1 MKSTIKSAIK
11 SIMKTKV
18 TTAPF
23 WKINSLKVRVLLST
37 LVMTL
42 IMLPVIGITLTQA
55 FERQLIVAMKNEL
68 IAYSY
73 SILTVAEVD
82 NKQLLMPEYLL
93 ENQFNISQ
101 SGLYALINSLPRE
114 NTPAEKLWQ
123 SQSLLTLSL
132 QSLSAELI
140 PSPKIGENTFTSI
153 TFEYTKHLLYSFS
166 VSFSDNAQPFPI
178 TLHLLKDQK
187 EFLLALS
194 DFKQQ
199 LWSWLIVL
207 MLVFIVIQVAWL
219 LWTLKP
225 LKVLANELATID
237 QGKKNALDAQYPL
250 ELQQVTS
257 QLNTLLLTEQNQRKR
272 YRNALA
278 DLAHSLK
285 NPLAVMQSEASLSK
299 DAQAQISLINNIIEH
314 QLKRAQ
320 SAGES
325 SWHLGVA
332 VKPLLDKLMASLI
345 KIYQEKQLRFIVKV
359 DKNTLF
365 KGDEADLMEM
375 LGNIADNACK
385 AAKCT
390 VAVTVMVDNK
400 QLRIIVEDDGIGI
413 EPSQQQAILAR
424 GTRADTYHAGH
435 GIGLAIVRDLVSS
448 YQGKLS
454 ISTSVSLG
462 GAAFTLTF

>member
-1 MKSTIKSAIK
+1 MKKKRISSH
-11 SIMKTKV
+11 
-18 TTAPF
+18 F
-23 WKINSLKVRVLLST
+23 WQINSLKVRVLFST
-37 LVMTL
+37 LLMT
-42 IMLPVIGITLTQA
+42 IVMLPVIGLTLTNA
-55 FERQLIVAMKNEL
+55 FDRQLSIAMKNEL
-68 IAYSY
+68 TAYSY

-82 NKQLLMPEYLL
+82 NNQLEMPEYLL

-101 SGLYALINSLPRE
+101 SGLYALINSRP
-114 NTPAEKLWQ
+114 NKNFSAETLWQ
-123 SQSLLTLSL
+123 SQSLLTLPL
-132 QSLSAELI
+132 QALSAGLI
-140 PSPKIGENTFTSI
+140 PSPKIGENIFSVI
-153 TFEYTKHLLYSFS
+153 ILEGRKHLLYSFS

-178 TLHLLKDQK
+178 TLHLIKDQK

-199 LWSWLIVL
+199 LWSWLLFL

-225 LKVLANELATID
+225 LKVLAHELTTIE
-237 QGKKNALDAQYPL
+237 QGKKNTLDAHYPL

-299 DAQAQISLINNIIEH
+299 EVHQQISLINNIIEH

-325 SWHLGVA
+325 SWHLGVE
-332 VKPLLDKLMASLI
+332 VKPLLDKLIASLM
-345 KIYQEKQLRFIVKV
+345 KVYQDKQLRFSVNV
-359 DKNTLF
+359 DNKALF

-375 LGNIADNACK
+375 LGNLADNACK
-385 AAKCT
+385 AAKST
-390 VAVTVMVDNK
+390 VAVTVKVNNK
-400 QLRIIVEDDGIGI
+400 QLTITVEDDGVGI
-413 EPSQQQAILAR
+413 ESSQQQAILTR

-448 YQGKLS
+448 YQGQLS
-454 ISTSVSLG
+454 ITTSTSLG
-462 GAAFTLTF
+462 GAAFILTFHY

>member
-1 MKSTIKSAIK
+1 MISSH
-11 SIMKTKV
+11 
-18 TTAPF
+18 F
-23 WKINSLKVRVLLST
+23 WQINSLKARVLFST
-37 LVMTL
+37 LLMT
-42 IMLPVIGITLTQA
+42 IVMLPVIGLTLTNA
-55 FERQLIVAMKNEL
+55 FDQQLSIAMKNEL
-68 IAYSY
+68 TAYSY

-82 NKQLLMPEYLL
+82 NSELLMPVYLL

-101 SGLYALINSLPRE
+101 SGLYALINSLPKKSFS
-114 NTPAEKLWQ
+114 AKALWQ
-123 SQSLLTLSL
+123 SQSLLTLPL
-132 QSLSAELI
+132 QTLQAEFI
-140 PSPKIGENTFTSI
+140 PSPKIGENIFSVI
-153 TFEYTKHLLYSFS
+153 TLEGRKHLLYSFS

-178 TLHLLKDQK
+178 TLHLIKDQK

-199 LWSWLIVL
+199 LWSWLIFL

-225 LKVLANELATID
+225 LKVLAHELTTIE
-237 QGKKNALDAQYPL
+237 QGKKNTLDAHYPL

-299 DAQAQISLINNIIEH
+299 EVHQQISLINNIIEH

-325 SWHLGVA
+325 SWHLGVE
-332 VKPLLDKLMASLI
+332 VKPLLDKLIASLM
-345 KIYQEKQLRFIVKV
+345 KVYQDKQLRFSVNV
-359 DKNTLF
+359 DNKTLF

-375 LGNIADNACK
+375 LGNLADNACK
-385 AAKCT
+385 AAKST
-390 VAVTVMVDNK
+390 VAVTVKVNNK
-400 QLRIIVEDDGIGI
+400 QLTITVEDDGVGI
-413 EPSQQQAILAR
+413 ELSQQQAILVR

-448 YQGKLS
+448 YQGQLS
-454 ISTSVSLG
+454 ISTSTSLG
-462 GAAFTLTF
+462 GAAFILIFQY

>member
-1 MKSTIKSAIK
+1 
-11 SIMKTKV
+11 MKTKRISSH
-18 TTAPF
+18 F
-23 WKINSLKVRVLLST
+23 WQINSLKVRVLFST
-37 LVMTL
+37 LLMT
-42 IMLPVIGITLTQA
+42 IVMLPVIGLTLTNA
-55 FERQLIVAMKNEL
+55 FDRQLSIAMKNEL
-68 IAYSY
+68 TAYSY

-82 NKQLLMPEYLL
+82 NNQLEMPEYLL

-101 SGLYALINSLPRE
+101 SGLYALINSRP
-114 NTPAEKLWQ
+114 NKNFSAETLWQ
-123 SQSLLTLSL
+123 SQSLLTLPL
-132 QSLSAELI
+132 QALSAGLI
-140 PSPKIGENTFTSI
+140 PSPKIGENIFSVI
-153 TFEYTKHLLYSFS
+153 ILEGRKHLLYSFS

-178 TLHLLKDQK
+178 TLHLIKDQK

-199 LWSWLIVL
+199 LWSWLLFL

-225 LKVLANELATID
+225 LKVLAHELTTIE
-237 QGKKNALDAQYPL
+237 QGKKNTLDAHYPL

-299 DAQAQISLINNIIEH
+299 EVHQQISLINNIIEH

-325 SWHLGVA
+325 SWHLGVE
-332 VKPLLDKLMASLI
+332 VKPLLDKLIASLM
-345 KIYQEKQLRFIVKV
+345 KVYQDKQLRFSVNV
-359 DKNTLF
+359 DNKALF

-375 LGNIADNACK
+375 LGNLADNACK
-385 AAKCT
+385 AAKST
-390 VAVTVMVDNK
+390 VAVTVKVNNK
-400 QLRIIVEDDGIGI
+400 QLTITVEDDGVGI
-413 EPSQQQAILAR
+413 ESSQQQAILTR

-448 YQGKLS
+448 YQGQLS
-454 ISTSVSLG
+454 ITTSTSLG
-462 GAAFTLTF
+462 GAAFILTFHY

>member
-1 MKSTIKSAIK
+1 
-11 SIMKTKV
+11 MKTKRILSH
-18 TTAPF
+18 F
-23 WKINSLKVRVLLST
+23 WQLNSLKFRVLFST
-37 LVMTL
+37 LLMT
-42 IMLPVIGITLTQA
+42 IVMLPVIGLTLTNA
-55 FERQLIVAMKNEL
+55 FDQQLSIAMKNEL
-68 IAYSY
+68 TAYSY

-82 NKQLLMPEYLL
+82 NSELLMPEYLL

-101 SGLYALINSLPRE
+101 SGLYALINSLPKKSFS
-114 NTPAEKLWQ
+114 AKALWQ
-123 SQSLLTLSL
+123 SQSLLTLPL
-132 QSLSAELI
+132 QTLQAEFI
-140 PSPKIGENTFTSI
+140 PSPKIGENIFSVI
-153 TFEYTKHLLYSFS
+153 TLEGRKHLLYSFS

-178 TLHLLKDQK
+178 TLHLIKDQK

-199 LWSWLIVL
+199 LWSWLIFL

-225 LKVLANELATID
+225 LKVLAHELTTIE
-237 QGKKNALDAQYPL
+237 QGKKNTLDAHYPL

-299 DAQAQISLINNIIEH
+299 QVHQQISLINNIIEH

-325 SWHLGVA
+325 SWHLGVE
-332 VKPLLDKLMASLI
+332 VKPLLDKLIASLM
-345 KIYQEKQLRFIVKV
+345 KVYQDKQLRFNVNV
-359 DKNTLF
+359 DNKALF

-375 LGNIADNACK
+375 LGNLADNASK
-385 AAKCT
+385 AAKST
-390 VAVTVMVDNK
+390 VAVTVKVNNK
-400 QLRIIVEDDGIGI
+400 QLTITVEDDGVGI
-413 EPSQQQAILAR
+413 ESSQQQAILAR

-448 YQGKLS
+448 YQGQLS
-454 ISTSVSLG
+454 LSTSTSLG
-462 GAAFTLTF
+462 GAAFILIFQY

>member
-1 MKSTIKSAIK
+1 MKPSH
-11 SIMKTKV
+11 
-18 TTAPF
+18 F
-23 WKINSLKVRVLLST
+23 WQINSLKVRVLFST
-37 LVMTL
+37 LLMT
-42 IMLPVIGITLTQA
+42 IVMLPVIGLTLTNA
-55 FERQLIVAMKNEL
+55 FDRQLSVAMKNEL
-68 IAYSY
+68 TAYSY

-82 NKQLLMPEYLL
+82 NNQLEMPEYLL

-101 SGLYALINSLPRE
+101 SGLYALINSLP
-114 NTPAEKLWQ
+114 NKNVSAETLWQ
-123 SQSLLTLSL
+123 SQSLLTLPL
-132 QSLSAELI
+132 QTLSPELI
-140 PSPKIGENTFTSI
+140 PSPKIGENVFSAI
-153 TFEYTKHLLYSFS
+153 TLEGRKHLLYSFS

-178 TLHLLKDQK
+178 TLHLIKDQK

-199 LWSWLIVL
+199 LWSWLIIL

-225 LKVLANELATID
+225 LKVLANELTTIE
-237 QGKKNALDAQYPL
+237 QGKKNALDADYPL

-299 DAQAQISLINNIIEH
+299 DAHQQISVINNIIEH

-332 VKPLLDKLMASLI
+332 VKPLLDKLIASLM
-345 KIYQEKQLRFIVKV
+345 KVYQEKQLHFTVNV
-359 DKNTLF
+359 DNNALF

-375 LGNIADNACK
+375 LGNLADNACK
-385 AAKCT
+385 AAKST
-390 VAVTVMVDNK
+390 VAVTVKVNNK
-400 QLRIIVEDDGIGI
+400 QLMITVEDDGVGI
-413 EPSQQQAILAR
+413 ESSQQQAILAR

-448 YQGKLS
+448 YQGQIS
-454 ISTSVSLG
+454 ITTSASLG
-462 GAAFTLTF
+462 GAVFTLTFHY

>member
-1 MKSTIKSAIK
+1 
-11 SIMKTKV
+11 MKTKRILSH
-18 TTAPF
+18 F
-23 WKINSLKVRVLLST
+23 WQLNSLKFRVLFST
-37 LVMTL
+37 LLMT
-42 IMLPVIGITLTQA
+42 IVMLPVIGLTLTNA
-55 FERQLIVAMKNEL
+55 FDQQLSIAMKNEL
-68 IAYSY
+68 TAYSY

-82 NKQLLMPEYLL
+82 NNELLMPEYLL

-101 SGLYALINSLPRE
+101 SGLYALINSRP
-114 NTPAEKLWQ
+114 NKNFSAERLWQ
-123 SQSLLTLSL
+123 SQSLLTLPL
-132 QSLSAELI
+132 QALSVGLI
-140 PSPKIGENTFTSI
+140 PSPKIGENIFSVI
-153 TFEYTKHLLYSFS
+153 TLEGKKHLLYSFS

-178 TLHLLKDQK
+178 TLHLIKDQK

-199 LWSWLIVL
+199 LWSWLIFL

-225 LKVLANELATID
+225 LKVLAHELTTIE
-237 QGKKNALDAQYPL
+237 QGKKNTLDAHYPL
-250 ELQQVTS
+250 ELQRVTS

-299 DAQAQISLINNIIEH
+299 QVHQQISLINNIIEH

-325 SWHLGVA
+325 SWHLGVE
-332 VKPLLDKLMASLI
+332 VKPLLDKLIASLM
-345 KIYQEKQLRFIVKV
+345 KVYQDKQLRFNVNV
-359 DKNTLF
+359 DNKALF

-375 LGNIADNACK
+375 LGNLVDNACK
-385 AAKCT
+385 AAKST
-390 VAVTVMVDNK
+390 VAVTVKVNNK
-400 QLRIIVEDDGIGI
+400 QLTITVEDDGVGI
-413 EPSQQQAILAR
+413 ESSQQQAILAR

-448 YQGKLS
+448 YQGQLS
-454 ISTSVSLG
+454 LSTSTSLG
-462 GAAFTLTF
+462 GAAFILIFQY

>member
-1 MKSTIKSAIK
+1 
-11 SIMKTKV
+11 MKTKRISSH
-18 TTAPF
+18 F
-23 WKINSLKVRVLLST
+23 WQINSLKVRVLFST
-37 LVMTL
+37 LLMT
-42 IMLPVIGITLTQA
+42 IVMLPIIGLTLTNA
-55 FERQLIVAMKNEL
+55 FDRQLSIAMKNEL
-68 IAYSY
+68 TAYSY

-82 NKQLLMPEYLL
+82 NNQLEMPEYLL

-101 SGLYALINSLPRE
+101 SGLYALINSRP
-114 NTPAEKLWQ
+114 NKNFSAETLWQ
-123 SQSLLTLSL
+123 SQSLLTLPL
-132 QSLSAELI
+132 QALSAGLI
-140 PSPKIGENTFTSI
+140 PSPKIGENIFSVI
-153 TFEYTKHLLYSFS
+153 ILEGRKHLLYSFS

-178 TLHLLKDQK
+178 TLHLIKDQK

-199 LWSWLIVL
+199 LWSWLLFL

-225 LKVLANELATID
+225 LKVLAHELTTIE
-237 QGKKNALDAQYPL
+237 QGKKNTLDAHYPL

-299 DAQAQISLINNIIEH
+299 EVHQQISLINNIIEH

-325 SWHLGVA
+325 SWHLGVE
-332 VKPLLDKLMASLI
+332 VKPLLDKLIASLM
-345 KIYQEKQLRFIVKV
+345 KVYQDKQLRFSVNV
-359 DKNTLF
+359 DNKALF

-375 LGNIADNACK
+375 LGNLADNACK
-385 AAKCT
+385 AAKST
-390 VAVTVMVDNK
+390 VAVTVKVNNK
-400 QLRIIVEDDGIGI
+400 QLTITVEDDGVGI
-413 EPSQQQAILAR
+413 ESSQQQAILTR

-448 YQGKLS
+448 YQGQLS
-454 ISTSVSLG
+454 ITTSTSLG
-462 GAAFTLTF
+462 GAAFILTFHY

>member
-1 MKSTIKSAIK
+1 MQTLSSAAFFWQKS
-11 SIMKTKV
+11 
-18 TTAPF
+18 
-23 WKINSLKVRVLLST
+23 SLKVRLLLST
-37 LVMTL
+37 LVMT
-42 IMLPVIGITLTQA
+42 IVMLPVIGLTLTKA
-55 FERQLIVAMKNEL
+55 FERQLSVSLENEL

-82 NKQLLMPEYLL
+82 ERQLLMPDYLL

-101 SGLYALINSLPRE
+101 SGLYSLIYTLPKK
-114 NTPAEKLWQ
+114 NVTAEKLWQ
-123 SQSLLTLSL
+123 SQSLLTMPL
-132 QSLSAELI
+132 QTLSAEFI
-140 PSPKIGENTFTSI
+140 PAPKVGENAFSSI
-153 TFEYTKHLLYSFS
+153 TLEGRKHLLYSFS

-178 TLHLLKDQK
+178 TLHLIKDQRK
-187 EFLLALS
+187 FLLALS

-199 LWSWLIVL
+199 LWSWLILL

-225 LKVLANELATID
+225 LKVLAHELEDIE
-237 QGKKNALDAQYPL
+237 QGKKNTLDASYPL

-285 NPLAVMQSEASLSK
+285 NPLAVMQSETSLSK
-299 DAQAQISLINNIIEH
+299 GALSQISLINNIIEH

-325 SWHLGVA
+325 SWHLGIV
-332 VKPLLDKLMASLI
+332 VNPILDKLIASL
-345 KIYQEKQLRFIVKV
+345 KKVYQDKPLHFTVKV
-359 DKNTLF
+359 DQVALF

-375 LGNIADNACK
+375 LGNVLDNACK
-385 AAKCT
+385 AAKSE
-390 VAVTVMVDNK
+390 VMVAIKANNE
-400 QLRIIVEDDGIGI
+400 QLIITVEDDGVGI
-413 EPSQQQAILAR
+413 DPSQKQAILAR

-435 GIGLAIVRDLVSS
+435 GIGLAIVRDLVNS
-448 YQGKLS
+448 YQGQLS
-454 ISTSVSLG
+454 ISTSTSLG
-462 GAAFTLTF
+462 GAAFILTF

>member
-1 MKSTIKSAIK
+1 MKPSH
-11 SIMKTKV
+11 
-18 TTAPF
+18 F
-23 WKINSLKVRVLLST
+23 WQINSLKVRVLFST
-37 LVMTL
+37 LLMT
-42 IMLPVIGITLTQA
+42 IVMLPVIGFTLTNA
-55 FERQLIVAMKNEL
+55 FDRQLSIAMKNEL
-68 IAYSY
+68 TAYSY

-82 NKQLLMPEYLL
+82 DNQLEMPEYLL

-101 SGLYALINSLPRE
+101 SGLYALINSRPKKSFS
-114 NTPAEKLWQ
+114 AETLWQ
-123 SQSLLTLSL
+123 SQSLLTLPL
-132 QSLSAELI
+132 QTLSVEFI
-140 PSPKIGENTFTSI
+140 PSPKIGENVFSAI
-153 TFEYTKHLLYSFS
+153 TLEGRKHLLYSFS

-178 TLHLLKDQK
+178 TLHLIKDQK

-199 LWSWLIVL
+199 LWIWLIIL

-225 LKVLANELATID
+225 LKVLANELTIIE
-237 QGKKNALDAQYPL
+237 QGKKNTLDAHYPF

-285 NPLAVMQSEASLSK
+285 NPLAVMQSETNLSK
-299 DAQAQISLINNIIEH
+299 DAHQQISVINNIIEH

-332 VKPLLDKLMASLI
+332 VKPLLDKLVASLM
-345 KIYQEKQLRFIVKV
+345 KVYQEKQLRFTVNV
-359 DKNTLF
+359 DNDALF

-375 LGNIADNACK
+375 LGNLADNACK
-385 AAKCT
+385 AAKST
-390 VAVTVMVDNK
+390 VAVTVKVSNK
-400 QLRIIVEDDGIGI
+400 QLTITVEDDGVGI
-413 EPSQQQAILAR
+413 ESSQQQAILAR

-448 YQGKLS
+448 YQGQLS
-454 ISTSVSLG
+454 ITTSTSLG
-462 GAAFTLTF
+462 GAAFILVFYY

>member
-1 MKSTIKSAIK
+1 MISSH
-11 SIMKTKV
+11 
-18 TTAPF
+18 F
-23 WKINSLKVRVLLST
+23 WQINSLKFRVLFST
-37 LVMTL
+37 LLMT
-42 IMLPVIGITLTQA
+42 IVMLPVIGLTLTNA
-55 FERQLIVAMKNEL
+55 FDQQLSIAMKNEL
-68 IAYSY
+68 TAYSY

-82 NKQLLMPEYLL
+82 NNELLMPEYLL

-101 SGLYALINSLPRE
+101 SGLYALINSRP
-114 NTPAEKLWQ
+114 NKNFSAERLWQ
-123 SQSLLTLSL
+123 SQSLLTLPL
-132 QSLSAELI
+132 QALSVGLI
-140 PSPKIGENTFTSI
+140 PSPKIGENIFSVI
-153 TFEYTKHLLYSFS
+153 TLEGKKHLLYSFS

-178 TLHLLKDQK
+178 TLHLIKDQK

-199 LWSWLIVL
+199 LWSWLIFL

-225 LKVLANELATID
+225 LKVLAHELTTIE
-237 QGKKNALDAQYPL
+237 QGKKNTLDAHYPL
-250 ELQQVTS
+250 ELQRVTS

-299 DAQAQISLINNIIEH
+299 QVHQQISLINNIIEH

-325 SWHLGVA
+325 SWHLGVE
-332 VKPLLDKLMASLI
+332 VKPLLDKLIASLM
-345 KIYQEKQLRFIVKV
+345 KVYQDKQLRFNVNV
-359 DKNTLF
+359 DNKALF

-375 LGNIADNACK
+375 LGNLADNACK
-385 AAKCT
+385 AGKST
-390 VAVTVMVDNK
+390 VAVTVKVNNK
-400 QLRIIVEDDGIGI
+400 QLTITVEDDGVGI
-413 EPSQQQAILAR
+413 ESSQQQAILAR

-448 YQGKLS
+448 YQGQLS
-454 ISTSVSLG
+454 LSTSTSLG
-462 GAAFTLTF
+462 GAAFILIFQY

>member
-1 MKSTIKSAIK
+1 MTI
-11 SIMKTKV
+11 V
-18 TTAPF
+18 
-23 WKINSLKVRVLLST
+23 
-37 LVMTL
+37 
-42 IMLPVIGITLTQA
+42 MLPVIGLTLTNA
-55 FERQLIVAMKNEL
+55 FDRQLSIAMKNEL
-68 IAYSY
+68 TAYSY

-82 NKQLLMPEYLL
+82 NNQLEMPEYLL

-101 SGLYALINSLPRE
+101 SGLYALINSRP
-114 NTPAEKLWQ
+114 NKNFSAETLWQ
-123 SQSLLTLSL
+123 SQSLLTLPL
-132 QSLSAELI
+132 QALSAGLI
-140 PSPKIGENTFTSI
+140 PSPKIGENIFSVI
-153 TFEYTKHLLYSFS
+153 ILEGRKHLLYSFS

-178 TLHLLKDQK
+178 TLHLIKDQK

-199 LWSWLIVL
+199 LWSWLLFL

-225 LKVLANELATID
+225 LKVLAHELTTIE
-237 QGKKNALDAQYPL
+237 QGKKNTLDAHYPL

-299 DAQAQISLINNIIEH
+299 EVHQQISLINNIIEH

-325 SWHLGVA
+325 SWHLGVE
-332 VKPLLDKLMASLI
+332 VKPLLDKLIASLM
-345 KIYQEKQLRFIVKV
+345 KVYQDKQLRFSVNV
-359 DKNTLF
+359 DNKALF

-375 LGNIADNACK
+375 LGNLADNACK
-385 AAKCT
+385 AAKST
-390 VAVTVMVDNK
+390 VAVTVKVNNK
-400 QLRIIVEDDGIGI
+400 QLTITVEDDGVGI
-413 EPSQQQAILAR
+413 ESSQQQAILTR

-448 YQGKLS
+448 YQGQLS
-454 ISTSVSLG
+454 ITTSTSLG
-462 GAAFTLTF
+462 GAAFILTFHY

>member
-1 MKSTIKSAIK
+1 MKPSH
-11 SIMKTKV
+11 
-18 TTAPF
+18 F
-23 WKINSLKVRVLLST
+23 WQINSLKVRVLFST
-37 LVMTL
+37 LFMT
-42 IMLPVIGITLTQA
+42 IVMLPVIGFTLTNA
-55 FERQLIVAMKNEL
+55 FDRQLSVAMKNE
-68 IAYSY
+68 ITAYSY

-82 NKQLLMPEYLL
+82 NNQLEMPEYLL

-101 SGLYALINSLPRE
+101 SGLYALINSLPNKNFSVE
-114 NTPAEKLWQ
+114 TLWQ

-132 QSLSAELI
+132 QTLSPELI
-140 PSPKIGENTFTSI
+140 PSPKIGENVFSAI
-153 TFEYTKHLLYSFS
+153 TLEGKEHLLYSFS

-178 TLHLLKDQK
+178 TLHLIKDQK

-199 LWSWLIVL
+199 LWSWLIAL
-207 MLVFIVIQVAWL
+207 MLLFIVIQVAWL

-225 LKVLANELATID
+225 LKVLVNELTSIE
-237 QGKKNALDAQYPL
+237 QGTKNTLDGHYPL

-272 YRNALA
+272 YRNALS

-285 NPLAVMQSEASLSK
+285 NPLAVMQSEVSLSK
-299 DAQAQISLINNIIEH
+299 DAQEQICVINNIIEH

-332 VKPLLDKLMASLI
+332 VKPLLDKLIASLM
-345 KIYQEKQLRFIVKV
+345 KVYQEKQLRFVVNV

-365 KGDEADLMEM
+365 KGDEADLMEI
-375 LGNIADNACK
+375 LGNLADNACK
-385 AAKCT
+385 SAKLT
-390 VAVTVMVDNK
+390 VAVTVKVNHK
-400 QLRIIVEDDGIGI
+400 KLTITVEDDGVGI
-413 EPSQQQAILAR
+413 ESSQQQAILAR
-424 GTRADTYHAGH
+424 GTRADTYQAGH

-448 YQGKLS
+448 YQGKIS
-454 ISTSVSLG
+454 ITTSTSLG
-462 GAAFTLTF
+462 GAAFILTFHY

>member
-1 MKSTIKSAIK
+1 MKLKAADAS
-11 SIMKTKV
+11 
-18 TTAPF
+18 F
-23 WKINSLKVRVLLST
+23 WQINSLKVRVLLST
-37 LVMTL
+37 LVMT
-42 IMLPVIGITLTQA
+42 IVMLPVIGITLTKA
-55 FERQLIVAMKNEL
+55 FERQLSVALENEL
-68 IAYSY
+68 TAYSY

-82 NKQLLMPEYLL
+82 EHQLLMPEYLL

-101 SGLYALINSLPRE
+101 SGLYALIYSLP
-114 NTPAEKLWQ
+114 NQGLAAKKLWQ
-123 SQSLLTLSL
+123 SQSLLTLPL
-132 QSLSAELI
+132 QALSAELI
-140 PSPKIGENTFTSI
+140 PSPKVGESSFSSI
-153 TFEYTKHLLYSFS
+153 TLENRKHLLYSFS

-178 TLHLLKDQK
+178 TLHLIKDQK
-187 EFLLALS
+187 EFLIAFS

-225 LKVLANELATID
+225 LKVLAHELTYIE
-237 QGKKNALDAQYPL
+237 QGKKNALDASYPL

-257 QLNTLLLTEQNQRKR
+257 QLNTLLLTEQSQRKR
-272 YRNALA
+272 YRNALS

-285 NPLAVMQSEASLSK
+285 NPLAVIQSEASLSK
-299 DAQAQISLINNIIEH
+299 GALQQISLINNIIEH

-332 VKPLLDKLMASLI
+332 VKPLLDKLIASLM
-345 KIYQEKQLRFIVKV
+345 KIYQEKQLRFSVKV
-359 DKNTLF
+359 DKQALF

-375 LGNIADNACK
+375 LGNLADNACK
-385 AAKCT
+385 AAKST
-390 VAVTVMVDNK
+390 VTITVKASDN
-400 QLRIIVEDDGIGI
+400 QLIITVEDDGVGI
-413 EPSQQQAILAR
+413 EPSQEQAILAR

-448 YQGKLS
+448 YQGQLF
-454 ISTSVSLG
+454 IRTSTSLG
-462 GAAFTLTF
+462 GAAFILTFSY

>member
-1 MKSTIKSAIK
+1 MISSH
-11 SIMKTKV
+11 
-18 TTAPF
+18 F
-23 WKINSLKVRVLLST
+23 WQINSLKARVLFST
-37 LVMTL
+37 LLMT
-42 IMLPVIGITLTQA
+42 IVMLPVIGLTLTNA
-55 FERQLIVAMKNEL
+55 FDQQLSIAMKNEL
-68 IAYSY
+68 TAYSY

-82 NKQLLMPEYLL
+82 NSELLMPEYLL

-101 SGLYALINSLPRE
+101 SGLYALINSLPKKSFS
-114 NTPAEKLWQ
+114 AKALWQ
-123 SQSLLTLSL
+123 SQSLLTLPL
-132 QSLSAELI
+132 KTLSAEFI
-140 PSPKIGENTFTSI
+140 PSPKIGENIFSVI
-153 TFEYTKHLLYSFS
+153 TLEGRKHLLYSFS

-178 TLHLLKDQK
+178 TLHLIKDQK

-199 LWSWLIVL
+199 LWSWLIFL

-225 LKVLANELATID
+225 LKVLAHELTTIE
-237 QGKKNALDAQYPL
+237 QGKKNTLDAHYPL

-299 DAQAQISLINNIIEH
+299 QVHQQISLINNIIEH

-325 SWHLGVA
+325 SWHLGVE
-332 VKPLLDKLMASLI
+332 VKPLLDKLIASLM
-345 KIYQEKQLRFIVKV
+345 KVYQDKQLRFNVNV
-359 DKNTLF
+359 DNKALF

-375 LGNIADNACK
+375 LGNLADNASK
-385 AAKCT
+385 AAKST
-390 VAVTVMVDNK
+390 VAVTVKVNNK
-400 QLRIIVEDDGIGI
+400 QLTITVEDDGVGI
-413 EPSQQQAILAR
+413 ESSQQQAILAR

-448 YQGKLS
+448 YQGQLS
-454 ISTSVSLG
+454 LSTSTSLG
-462 GAAFTLTF
+462 GAAFILIFQY

>member
-1 MKSTIKSAIK
+1 MKKKRISSH
-11 SIMKTKV
+11 
-18 TTAPF
+18 F
-23 WKINSLKVRVLLST
+23 WQINSLKVRVLFST
-37 LVMTL
+37 LLMT
-42 IMLPVIGITLTQA
+42 IVMLPVIGLTLTNA
-55 FERQLIVAMKNEL
+55 FDRQLSIAMKNEL
-68 IAYSY
+68 TAYSY

-82 NKQLLMPEYLL
+82 NNQLEMPEYLL

-101 SGLYALINSLPRE
+101 SGLYALINSRP
-114 NTPAEKLWQ
+114 NKNFSAETLWQ
-123 SQSLLTLSL
+123 SQSLLTLPL
-132 QSLSAELI
+132 QALSAGLI
-140 PSPKIGENTFTSI
+140 PSPKIGENIFSVI
-153 TFEYTKHLLYSFS
+153 ILEGRKHLLYSFS

-178 TLHLLKDQK
+178 TLHLIKDQK

-199 LWSWLIVL
+199 LWSWLLFL

-225 LKVLANELATID
+225 LKVLAHELTTIE
-237 QGKKNALDAQYPL
+237 QGKKNTLDAHYPL

-299 DAQAQISLINNIIEH
+299 EVHQQISLINNIIEH

-325 SWHLGVA
+325 SWHLGVE
-332 VKPLLDKLMASLI
+332 VKPLLDKLIASLM
-345 KIYQEKQLRFIVKV
+345 KVYQDKQLRFSVNV
-359 DKNTLF
+359 DNKALF

-375 LGNIADNACK
+375 LGNLADNACK
-385 AAKCT
+385 AAIST
-390 VAVTVMVDNK
+390 VAVTVKVNNK
-400 QLRIIVEDDGIGI
+400 QLTITVEDDGVGI
-413 EPSQQQAILAR
+413 ESSQQQAILTR

-448 YQGKLS
+448 YQGQLS
-454 ISTSVSLG
+454 ITTSTSLG
-462 GAAFTLTF
+462 GAAFILTFHY

>member
-1 MKSTIKSAIK
+1 
-11 SIMKTKV
+11 MKTKMISSH
-18 TTAPF
+18 F
-23 WKINSLKVRVLLST
+23 WQINSLKARVLFST
-37 LVMTL
+37 LLMT
-42 IMLPVIGITLTQA
+42 IVMLPVIGLTLTNA
-55 FERQLIVAMKNEL
+55 FDQQLSIAMKNEL
-68 IAYSY
+68 TAYSY

-82 NKQLLMPEYLL
+82 NNELLMPEYLL

-101 SGLYALINSLPRE
+101 SGLYALINSRP
-114 NTPAEKLWQ
+114 NKNFSAERLWQ
-123 SQSLLTLSL
+123 SQSLLTLPL
-132 QSLSAELI
+132 QALSVGLI
-140 PSPKIGENTFTSI
+140 PSPKIGENIFSVI
-153 TFEYTKHLLYSFS
+153 TLEGKKHLLYSFS

-178 TLHLLKDQK
+178 TLHLIKDQK

-199 LWSWLIVL
+199 LWSWLIFL

-225 LKVLANELATID
+225 LKVLAHELTTIE
-237 QGKKNALDAQYPL
+237 QGKKNTLDAHYPL
-250 ELQQVTS
+250 ELQRVTS

-299 DAQAQISLINNIIEH
+299 QVHQQISLINNIIEH

-325 SWHLGVA
+325 SWHLGVE
-332 VKPLLDKLMASLI
+332 VKPLLDKLIASLM
-345 KIYQEKQLRFIVKV
+345 KVYQDKQLRFNVNV
-359 DKNTLF
+359 DNKALF

-375 LGNIADNACK
+375 LGNLADNACK
-385 AAKCT
+385 AAKST
-390 VAVTVMVDNK
+390 VAVTVKVNNK
-400 QLRIIVEDDGIGI
+400 QLTITVEDDGVGI
-413 EPSQQQAILAR
+413 ESSQQQAILAR

-448 YQGKLS
+448 YQGQLS
-454 ISTSVSLG
+454 LSTSTSLG
-462 GAAFTLTF
+462 GAAFILIFQY

>member
-1 MKSTIKSAIK
+1 
-11 SIMKTKV
+11 MKTKRILSH
-18 TTAPF
+18 F
-23 WKINSLKVRVLLST
+23 WQLNSLKFRVLFST
-37 LVMTL
+37 LLMT
-42 IMLPVIGITLTQA
+42 IVMLPVIGLTLTNA
-55 FERQLIVAMKNEL
+55 FDQQLSIAMKNEL
-68 IAYSY
+68 TAYSY

-82 NKQLLMPEYLL
+82 NNELLMPEYLL

-101 SGLYALINSLPRE
+101 SGLYALINSRP
-114 NTPAEKLWQ
+114 NKNFSAERLWQ
-123 SQSLLTLSL
+123 SQSLLTLPL
-132 QSLSAELI
+132 QALSVGLI
-140 PSPKIGENTFTSI
+140 PSPKIGENIFSVI
-153 TFEYTKHLLYSFS
+153 TLEGKKHLLYSFS

-178 TLHLLKDQK
+178 TLHLIKDQK

-199 LWSWLIVL
+199 LWSWLIFL

-225 LKVLANELATID
+225 LKVLAHELTTIE
-237 QGKKNALDAQYPL
+237 QGKKNTLDAHYPL
-250 ELQQVTS
+250 ELQRVTS

-299 DAQAQISLINNIIEH
+299 QVHQQISLINNIIEH

-325 SWHLGVA
+325 SWHLGVE
-332 VKPLLDKLMASLI
+332 VKPLLDKLIASLM
-345 KIYQEKQLRFIVKV
+345 KVYQDKQLRFNVNV
-359 DKNTLF
+359 DNKALF

-375 LGNIADNACK
+375 LGNLADNACK
-385 AAKCT
+385 AAKST
-390 VAVTVMVDNK
+390 VAVTVKVNNK
-400 QLRIIVEDDGIGI
+400 QLTITVEDDGVGI
-413 EPSQQQAILAR
+413 ESSQQQAILAR

-448 YQGKLS
+448 YQGQLS
-454 ISTSVSLG
+454 LSTSTSLG
-462 GAAFTLTF
+462 GAAFILIFQY

>member
-1 MKSTIKSAIK
+1 MISSH
-11 SIMKTKV
+11 
-18 TTAPF
+18 F
-23 WKINSLKVRVLLST
+23 WQINSLKARVLFST
-37 LVMTL
+37 LLMT
-42 IMLPVIGITLTQA
+42 IVMLPVIGLTLTNA
-55 FERQLIVAMKNEL
+55 FDQQLSIAMKNEL
-68 IAYSY
+68 TAYSY

-82 NKQLLMPEYLL
+82 NSELLMPEYLL

-101 SGLYALINSLPRE
+101 SGLYALINSLPKKSFS
-114 NTPAEKLWQ
+114 AKALWQ
-123 SQSLLTLSL
+123 SQSLLTLPL
-132 QSLSAELI
+132 QTLQAEFI
-140 PSPKIGENTFTSI
+140 PSPKIGENIFSVI
-153 TFEYTKHLLYSFS
+153 TLEGRKHLLYSFS

-178 TLHLLKDQK
+178 TLHLIKDQK

-199 LWSWLIVL
+199 LWSWLIFL

-225 LKVLANELATID
+225 LKVLAHELTTIE
-237 QGKKNALDAQYPL
+237 QGKKNTLDAHYPL

-299 DAQAQISLINNIIEH
+299 EVHQQISLINNIIEH

-325 SWHLGVA
+325 SWHLGVE
-332 VKPLLDKLMASLI
+332 VKPLLDKLIASLM
-345 KIYQEKQLRFIVKV
+345 KVYQDKQLRFSVNV
-359 DKNTLF
+359 DNKTLF

-375 LGNIADNACK
+375 LGNLADNACK
-385 AAKCT
+385 AAKST
-390 VAVTVMVDNK
+390 VAVTVKVNNK
-400 QLRIIVEDDGIGI
+400 QLTITVEDDGVGI
-413 EPSQQQAILAR
+413 ELSQQQAILVR

-448 YQGKLS
+448 YQGQLS
-454 ISTSVSLG
+454 ISTSTSLG
-462 GAAFTLTF
+462 GAAFILIFQY

>member
-1 MKSTIKSAIK
+1 MKAA
-11 SIMKTKV
+11 MKTTMIKKASI
-18 TTAPF
+18 TPF

-37 LVMTL
+37 LVMT
-42 IMLPVIGITLTQA
+42 IVMLPVIGITLTEA
-55 FERQLIVAMKNEL
+55 FERQLTIALKNEL
-68 IAYSY
+68 TAYSY
-73 SILTVAEVD
+73 SILTVAEVEER
-82 NKQLLMPEYLL
+82 QLLMPEYLL

-101 SGLYALINSLPRE
+101 SGLYALINSLSKK
-114 NTPAEKLWQ
+114 NFPAEKLWQ
-123 SQSLLTLSL
+123 SQSLLTFPL
-132 QSLSAELI
+132 QALSAEFI
-140 PSPKIGENTFTSI
+140 PSPKIGENVFSSI
-153 TFEYTKHLLYSFS
+153 TLEGRQHLLYSFS

-178 TLHLLKDQK
+178 TLHLIKDQK

-199 LWSWLIVL
+199 LWTWLIVL
-207 MLVFIVIQVAWL
+207 MLVFIAVQVAWL

-225 LKVLANELATID
+225 LKVLADELAYIE
-237 QGKKNALDAQYPL
+237 QGKKNALDAHYPL

-272 YRNALA
+272 YRNALS

-285 NPLAVMQSEASLSK
+285 NPLAVMQSEAGLSK
-299 DAQAQISLINNIIEH
+299 EALQQISLINNIIEH

-332 VKPLLDKLMASLI
+332 VKPLLDQLIASLM
-345 KIYQEKQLRFIVKV
+345 KIYQEKQLRFTVNV
-359 DKNTLF
+359 DQHALF

-375 LGNIADNACK
+375 LGNLADNACK
-385 AAKCT
+385 AAKST
-390 VAVTVMVDNK
+390 VAVTVKVNSK
-400 QLRIIVEDDGIGI
+400 QLTITVEDDGVGI
-413 EPSQQQAILAR
+413 ESSQQQAILDR

-448 YQGKLS
+448 YQGQLA
-454 ISTSVSLG
+454 ITTSTSLG
-462 GAAFTLTF
+462 GAAFIITFSH

>member
-1 MKSTIKSAIK
+1 MKPSH
-11 SIMKTKV
+11 
-18 TTAPF
+18 F
-23 WKINSLKVRVLLST
+23 WQINSLKVRVLFST
-37 LVMTL
+37 LLMT
-42 IMLPVIGITLTQA
+42 IVMLPVIGLTLTNA
-55 FERQLIVAMKNEL
+55 FDRQLSVAMKNEL
-68 IAYSY
+68 TAYSY

-82 NKQLLMPEYLL
+82 NNQLEMPGYLL

-101 SGLYALINSLPRE
+101 SGLYALINSLPE
-114 NTPAEKLWQ
+114 KTFSAETLWQ
-123 SQSLLTLSL
+123 SQSLLTLPL
-132 QSLSAELI
+132 QALSAEFI
-140 PSPKIGENTFTSI
+140 PSPKIGENVFSSI
-153 TFEYTKHLLYSFS
+153 MLEGRKHLLYSFS

-178 TLHLLKDQK
+178 TLHLIKDQK

-225 LKVLANELATID
+225 LKVLAHELTTIE
-237 QGKKNALDAQYPL
+237 QGKKNALDADYPL

-285 NPLAVMQSEASLSK
+285 NPLAVMQSESSLSK
-299 DAQAQISLINNIIEH
+299 DAHQQISVINNIIEH

-332 VKPLLDKLMASLI
+332 VKPLLDKLIASLM
-345 KIYQEKQLRFIVKV
+345 KVYQEKQLHFTVNV
-359 DKNTLF
+359 DNNALF

-375 LGNIADNACK
+375 LGNLADNACK
-385 AAKCT
+385 AAKST
-390 VAVTVMVDNK
+390 VAVTVKVNSK
-400 QLRIIVEDDGIGI
+400 QLTITVEDDGVGI
-413 EPSQQQAILAR
+413 ESSQQQAILER

-448 YQGKLS
+448 YQGILS
-454 ISTSVSLG
+454 ITTSTSLG
-462 GAAFTLTF
+462 GAAFSLTFHY